1 MTQKTARIIPV
12 FDSDLGQRYAVV
24 IDGVER
30 MYFQQSADAVDAA
43 IAEGYKIKFD
53 CSPWQRLFG
62 EPMSAEWVARILFVG
77 FVIGLAYSLLS

>member
-12 FDSDLGQRYAVV
+12 FDSELGQRYAVV

-43 IAEGYKIKFD
+43 IAEGYRIQFD
-53 CSPWQRLFG
+53 YSPWCELFG
-62 EPMSAEWVARILFVG
+62 RPMSAEWVARILFVG
-77 FVIGLAYSLLS
+77 AVIGLTYSFLA